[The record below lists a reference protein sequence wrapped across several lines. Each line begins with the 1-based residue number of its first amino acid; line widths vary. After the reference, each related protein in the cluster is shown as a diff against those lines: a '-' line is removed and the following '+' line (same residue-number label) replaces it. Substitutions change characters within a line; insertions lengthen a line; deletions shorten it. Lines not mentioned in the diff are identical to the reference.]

1 MNLTHLF
8 SYLFRVTLLPDDRRV
23 FSETCRLL
31 PFTSSSSTSSSSTSS
46 TSSPSPKDAELDKL
60 FVIPVQKCDLSSRS
74 LKVRKYM

>member
-1 MNLTHLF
+1 MNRTHLF

-31 PFTSSSSTSSSSTSS
+31 PFTSSSSTSSSTSS